1 MYRTLLRE
9 NIRIAI
15 QTVRSNKLRT
25 ILTIAI
31 IAFGIM
37 ALVGILT
44 AIDSI
49 KTSLT
54 DQFMMMGA
62 NTFTIESRSMNIQ
75 IGNQRYRRKNHVY
88 ISYRQAEEFKE
99 KFNFPAEV
107 SIWTWASGMGIVK
120 FESEKTNPNI
130 PVIGADENYLS
141 TSGFEIAQGR
151 NFSKEE
157 VLNYRNYAILGSE
170 LASQLFKEFQN
181 PIDKIIAV
189 GNSKYRVIGVLES
202 KGSSMGMSSDR
213 ICILPYT
220 SVRQYFSWPNRNY
233 SISVKTPTS
242 ALIEPA
248 TGEAEGVFRIVR
260 NLEPKDESDF
270 NITTS
275 DNLVKILLENLAN
288 INVAAII
295 IGIITLFGAVIGLMN
310 IMLVSVT
317 ERTREI
323 GIRKAMGARRKTIKQ
338 QFLSEAIVI
347 GQLGGIF
354 GIILGIIIGNLV
366 SFLIKTPFVIPW
378 LWILVGVVLCF
389 LVGVISG
396 YFPAVKAAKQ
406 DPIVALRYE

>member
-1 MYRTLLRE
+1 MFTALFRE

-15 QTVRSNKLRT
+15 QTVRTNKLRT

-54 DQFMMMGA
+54 NQFTMMGA

-75 IGNQRYRRKNHVY
+75 IGNQRYRKKNHAY
-88 ISYRQAEEFKE
+88 ISYRQAEEFKQ
-99 KFNFPAEV
+99 KFDFPAEV
-107 SIWTWASGMGIVK
+107 SIWTWASGMGVVK

-130 PVIGADENYLS
+130 PILGADENYLS
-141 TSGFEIAQGR
+141 TSGFEIDRGR
-151 NFSKEE
+151 NFTSEE

-181 PIDKIIAV
+181 PVDQIITV
-189 GNSKYRVIGVLES
+189 GNSKYKVIGVLES
-202 KGSSMGMSSDR
+202 KGSSMGMSSDK

-220 SVRQYFSWPNRNY
+220 SVRQYFSYPNRNY
-233 SISVKTPTS
+233 SISVKAPNS

-260 NLEPKDESDF
+260 NLGPQDETDF

-323 GIRKAMGARRKTIKQ
+323 GIRKALGARRRTIKQ
-338 QFLSEAIVI
+338 QFLSEAVVI

-354 GIILGIIIGNLV
+354 GIILGIIIGNVV
-366 SFLIKTPFVIPW
+366 SLLIKTPFVIPW
-378 LWILVGVVLCF
+378 LWIGVGVILCF
-389 LVGVISG
+389 AVGVISG